1 MRILMISDVYFPRV
15 NGVSTSI
22 QIFRQTLK
30 RLGHEV
36 TLIAPEYPEPYND
49 DQDVL
54 RIPSRYLF
62 LDKEDRII
70 RTRYIWDRLKMFESG
85 FYDIIHIQTPFMA
98 HTVGVKL
105 ARKLN
110 IPCVESYHTYFEEYL
125 YHYLPIVPKPVIRS
139 FTRLLSKYQ
148 CNQVDS
154 LIVPSSAMNDALRQ
168 YGVKTSISIIPTGIN
183 LAKFDKGDG
192 KHFRSIHNIP
202 ETRPTIVHVGRIA
215 HEKNIDFLLKV
226 LKRTK
231 QSIPDVLLILA
242 GEGPAL
248 NHLKKLVVELELIDN
263 VLFIGYL
270 DREKELLD
278 CYCAGDAFIFAS
290 RTETQG
296 LVLLEAMALG
306 VPVVSTAVMGTRDI
320 LAPHKGALV
329 AKDDVNDFSAKVVTM
344 LTKPGLRKQLGWD
357 AKMYASRWSQERFA
371 KTLAE
376 YYKTVIEDH
385 TLNNFKFIAI
395 KENE

>member
-22 QIFRQTLK
+22 QIFREALK
-30 RLGHEV
+30 RLGHQV
-36 TLIAPEYPEPYND
+36 TLIAPEYPQTYND
-49 DQDVL
+49 DEDVI
-54 RIPSRYLF
+54 RIPSRYLI
-62 LDKEDRII
+62 LDKEDRIL
-70 RTRYIWDRLKMFESG
+70 RTRHIWQRLKQFESG
-85 FYDIIHIQTPFMA
+85 SYDIIHIQTPFLA
-98 HTVGVKL
+98 HIIGVKL
-105 ARKLN
+105 ARKLK

-125 YHYLPIVPKPVIRS
+125 YHYLPIVPKPAIRF
-139 FTRLLSKYQ
+139 FTRMLSKHQ

-154 LIVPSSAMNDALRQ
+154 LIVPSSAMNNALRQ
-168 YGVKTSISIIPTGIN
+168 YGVKSNISIIPTGIN
-183 LAKFDKGDG
+183 LAKFDAGNG
-192 KHFRSIHNIP
+192 ARFRCLYNIP
-202 ETRPTIVHVGRIA
+202 ETRPTLVHVGRIA

-226 LKRTK
+226 LQQVKHTL
-231 QSIPDVLLILA
+231 PEVLLILA

-248 NHLKKLVVELELIDN
+248 KHLKEMVVELQLKDN

-278 CYCAGDAFIFAS
+278 CYCAGDAFIFSS

-306 VPVVSTAVMGTRDI
+306 VPVVSTAVMGTKDI
-320 LAPHKGALV
+320 LESQKGALV
-329 AKDDVNDFSAKVVTM
+329 AKEDINDFSTKVITI

-376 YYKTVIEDH
+376 YYKTVVEDY
-385 TLNNFKFIAI
+385 TLKNFRFVTV
-395 KENE
+395 KEND